1 MRLYEGLIPTISQ
14 ELARALAEE
23 EELLEVEPRNMA
35 ELELDIQ
42 AVLKEYVRQEREIY
56 NLARDMAAQRGG
68 RGNVHKLKKQL
79 ARERKFKIGDESL
92 EYIVRQ
98 LIEAFFHS
106 AFVEEVYGEDNELRR
121 TITPV
126 LKKHMEQ
133 ESEVHKEVRSKIK
146 NLEEGSAAWDIEYQ
160 KVMERLKRTKKLE

>member
-1 MRLYEGLIPTISQ
+1 
-14 ELARALAEE
+14 
-23 EELLEVEPRNMA
+23 
-35 ELELDIQ
+35 
-42 AVLKEYVRQEREIY
+42 
-56 NLARDMAAQRGG
+56 
-68 RGNVHKLKKQL
+68 L